1 MDVLDSLI
9 TSKTRIKMLLK
20 FFTNSHA
27 TAYLRGMAD
36 EFGESTNSIRHEL
49 NNLSSAGYLISSED
63 GRTILYRANTNHPLY
78 TELKNLVHKY
88 LGIDKIIENILSRLG
103 ELEFAFIVGD
113 YAVGKDSGT
122 IELVLVGSVNEKYL
136 KKLLEKAAKLIHRNI
151 KARVITHD
159 EFELSRSKFDAAL
172 LVWSSP
178 RI

>member
-1 MDVLDSLI
+1 MLETLI

-49 NNLSSAGYLISSED
+49 NNLSQAGYLTSSEE
-63 GRTILYRANTNHPLY
+63 GRTILYRVNTKHPLY
-78 TELKNLVHKY
+78 NEVKNLVHKY

-103 ELEFAFIVGD
+103 DLQVAFIVGD

-122 IELVLVGSVNEKYL
+122 IDLVLVGVVNEKYL
-136 KKLLEKAAKLIHRNI
+136 KKLLEKASKLIKRNI
-151 KARVITHD
+151 NARVID
-159 EFELSRSKFDAAL
+159 AVELEKNKAKYDTAL
-172 LVWSSP
+172 LVWSTLRP
-178 RI
+178 